1 MMQSRI
7 PVSVQGQARS
17 SIETRLGQIGP
28 ASRRPTRAFHTMQIL
43 LDRGEQNDWF
53 GSGESWIEA
62 IVAASA
68 FYICTRA
75 KPARIQA

>member
-1 MMQSRI
+1 
-7 PVSVQGQARS
+7 
-17 SIETRLGQIGP
+17 
-28 ASRRPTRAFHTMQIL
+28 MQIL

-68 FYICTRA
+68 FYICTCAHPGLRFLVPTPGA
-75 KPARIQA
+75 DVSTTNCPGISCQPLRQCFRGNRRLPVRSS